1 MAYESPLLRRPG
13 AVAPPEDHPEA
24 GVPWHWGDPFAEQR
38 TASRGVAVVDRS
50 HRQVITVTGEERL
63 SWLHLVISQHVTG
76 LPDGEGTEALVL
88 DSQGRIDAHLV
99 LAHVDGTVFLDTD
112 PGATA
117 TTALPKGGEK
127 QTLLAY
133 FEAMKFWSKVDIAD
147 ASDDW
152 ALLTLLGP
160 EVPELL
166 ARFGIELERRPYAAG
181 WFSDVV
187 ARRMPW
193 PGPSSVDLL
202 VPRSELGDW
211 WNRLTDA
218 GARPAGSWTF
228 DALRVESLRPKLGVD
243 TDERT
248 IPHEVNW
255 IGSAAHVAKGCYR
268 GQETVAKVH
277 NVGRPPRN
285 MVLLHLDGSQEIY
298 PETGDP
304 VLLGERTVGRV
315 GSVAQHHELGPIAL
329 ALLKRSTPMDAELV
343 AGEKDRAVQASVDP
357 DSVPREHAAPGRD
370 AAQRLRG

>member
-1 MAYESPLLRRPG
+1 MS
-13 AVAPPEDHPEA
+13 
-24 GVPWHWGDPFAEQR
+24 
-38 TASRGVAVVDRS
+38 
-50 HRQVITVTGEERL
+50 
-63 SWLHLVISQHVTG
+63 
-76 LPDGEGTEALVL
+76 
-88 DSQGRIDAHLV
+88 
-99 LAHVDGTVFLDTD
+99 
-112 PGATA
+112 
-117 TTALPKGGEK
+117 
-127 QTLLAY
+127 
-133 FEAMKFWSKVDIAD
+133 
-147 ASDDW
+147 
-152 ALLTLLGP
+152 
-160 EVPELL
+160 ELL
-166 ARFGIELERRPYAAG
+166 ARFGVELERRPYAAG
-181 WFSDVV
+181 RFSGVI

-202 VPRSELGDW
+202 VPRSELDDW